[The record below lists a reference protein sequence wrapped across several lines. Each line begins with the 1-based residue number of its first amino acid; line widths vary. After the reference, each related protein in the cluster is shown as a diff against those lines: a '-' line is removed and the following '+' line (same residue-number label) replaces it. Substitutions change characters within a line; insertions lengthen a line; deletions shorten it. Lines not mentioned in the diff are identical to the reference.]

1 MYNFMVENKKRAVII
16 LAMQDNNMQF
26 IVNNGIV
33 YNKKDILM
41 LIRDLG
47 KVSYFELVNGK
58 VTNKGKGYV
67 LRVCANSEEPTFFL
81 AGRIYINVGSFNFL
95 KLKKI
100 KDVDNTLF
108 ELISE
113 DRTIKLVPDLTEKRP
128 FVAGDFSD
136 TFIELEG
143 MFPPDFDTPVN

>member
-1 MYNFMVENKKRAVII
+1 MPPMKHDPNKT
-16 LAMQDNNMQF
+16 QF

-33 YNKKDILM
+33 YNKKDMLM

-47 KVSYFELVNGK
+47 KVSFFEFVSGK
-58 VTNKGKGYV
+58 LASKGKGYIM
-67 LRVCANSEEPTFFL
+67 RVCANSEEPTLFL
-81 AGRIYINVGSFNFL
+81 GGRIYINVGAFSFL

-100 KDVDNTLF
+100 KDADNTLF
-108 ELISE
+108 ELISD
-113 DRTIKLVPDLTEKRP
+113 DRVIKIVPDLSEKP
-128 FVAGDFSD
+128 YLPDQGFED